1 MIVERIKKEFKD
13 SSDLIIKQ
21 INGVSVIF
29 LESANSG
36 DKINDYILKV
46 LAVKRFLKKNIN
58 DLIAGP
64 NTKKIDDFEQCEF
77 YLVNGFTL
85 VIYQEKIYA
94 IETRANLHRSVSSP
108 QTQQSI
114 YGPKDAFTENIQL
127 NVGLI
132 KRRVKSKHLL
142 NEDFFIGRKTKTK
155 VSILYID
162 DICDQDIVKEVRKR
176 LNKIDIDGI
185 LDAGNISQF
194 ITEENKTPF
203 PTVIESERP
212 DKVANDLLEGK
223 IAIVVD
229 TSPFVIIVPAFFF
242 DFVNPVVDNYNKNVN
257 INFLK
262 IIRFLCLLITVLA
275 PGLYIALIN
284 YNQETIPLS
293 LLLNFATQRDGV
305 PFPAPIECFLML
317 MLCEVLRETDIR
329 FPSSF
334 GSSVSILGA
343 LIMGDAAVNAGIVS
357 PIMIIVVA
365 ITFITSLIFTEM
377 EMINS
382 LRNFRFLFLF
392 AASLAGLF
400 GIVIA
405 GFVFLIHICSI
416 TTFNRPYTYP
426 LAPYDKTYFNKTL
439 LRSSRKNDK
448 YRSRLLSTNKK
459 KLGEN

>member
-1 MIVERIKKEFKD
+1 MIVEKIKKEFKD
-13 SSDLIIKQ
+13 SSDLIIKN
-21 INGVSVIF
+21 INDVSVIF

-46 LAVKRFLKKNIN
+46 LAVKRFFKKNIN

-64 NTKKIDDFEQCEF
+64 NTKEVSDIKKCEF

-85 VIYQEKIYA
+85 VVYKEKVYA
-94 IETRANLHRSVSSP
+94 IETRANLYRGISSP
-108 QTQQSI
+108 QTQQAI
-114 YGPKDAFTENIQL
+114 YGPKDAFSENIQL
-127 NVGLI
+127 NIGLI
-132 KRRVKSKHLL
+132 KRRIKSKHLL

-155 VSILYID
+155 VSIMYID
-162 DICDQDIVKEVRKR
+162 DVCDQKIVDEVRRR
-176 LNKIDIDGI
+176 LKKIDVDGI

-194 ITEENKTPF
+194 LTNENKSPF

-223 IAIVVD
+223 VAIVVD

-257 INFLK
+257 INFIK
-262 IIRFLCLLITVLA
+262 IVRFLCLLITILA

-284 YNQETIPLS
+284 YNQETIPLN

-317 MLCEVLRETDIR
+317 MMCEVLRESDIR
-329 FPSSF
+329 FPSSY

-343 LIMGDAAVNAGIVS
+343 LIMGDAAVSAGIVS

-382 LRNFRFLFLF
+382 LRSFRFLFLF
-392 AASLAGLF
+392 AAALSGLF
-400 GIVIA
+400 GLVIA
-405 GFVFLIHICSI
+405 GFIFLIHICSI

-426 LAPYDKTYFNKTL
+426 LAPYDKIYINKTL
-439 LRSSRKNDK
+439 LRNSRKNDK
-448 YRSRLLSTNKK
+448 YRSSLLSSNKK